1 MDWSDEYFE
10 EDKLGMKVTTGNVTI
25 KKDNNN
31 LIGIS
36 IGGGAPYCPC
46 LYIVQV
52 FDNSPTAKDGTLQ
65 SGDEIIGI
73 NAQSV
78 KGKTKVEVAKLIQ
91 NSDKEVNIG
100 YNKLHADPQQGKSL
114 DIILKKVKHRLVE
127 HMSTET
133 ADALGLSRAILCND
147 SLVQKLKELENIE
160 TTYRGLVEHATRVM
174 KAFYAILKVYK
185 AFGDCFAN
193 IGVRDPHPQACE
205 VFSQFGDY
213 HRKMEKLGIQTI
225 KAIKPV
231 LSDLGTYLNKAIPD
245 TKLTIQK
252 YADAKF
258 EYLSY
263 CLKVKEMDDEELGYA
278 SLQEIL
284 YRVDTGNYEYRLI
297 LRCRQD
303 ARNRF
308 AHLRSDVLVKL
319 ELLDNKHIQDVVW
332 QLQRFVSSL
341 AYYHT
346 QILEILNENKLFPI
360 EVDLAKSALEYDN
373 ITQDNFEDDDDDDD
387 LPNLNHLNES
397 HHSSGTSMSN
407 DFGGTNSGDILE
419 QLENLKM
426 NEMNENENK
435 TENVLSNFESLTLG
449 GDDTDIL
456 NLNSFSITN
465 DLLTGEP
472 IASSAAPTMPVI
484 SDTNETNSDLLF

>member
-1 MDWSDEYFE
+1 
-10 EDKLGMKVTTGNVTI
+10 MKITTGNVTI

-73 NAQSV
+73 NGQSV
-78 KGKTKVEVAKLIQ
+78 KGKTKLEVAKSIQ
-91 NSDKEVNIG
+91 NCEKEVNIA

-147 SLVQKLKELENIE
+147 SLIQKLKELENIE
-160 TTYRGLVEHATRVM
+160 NTYRGLVEHATRVM
-174 KAFYAILKVYK
+174 KAFYSVLKIYK
-185 AFGDCFAN
+185 AFGDCFAT
-193 IGVRDPHPQACE
+193 IGVRDPYPQACE

-231 LSDLGTYLNKAIPD
+231 LSDLGTYLHKAIPD

-284 YRVDTGNYEYRLI
+284 YRVDTGNYEYSEISKKYFCRLV
-297 LRCRQD
+297 LRCRQE

-308 AHLRSDVLVKL
+308 AQLRSDVLVKL

-341 AYYHT
+341 AIYHS
-346 QILEILNENKLFPI
+346 QILDLLNENKLFPI

-373 ITQDNFEDDDDDDD
+373 VNQNIFEDEDEAFDVETKNSELPDISLIGDLGTDACDVLAQFEDIKIDKNEQEKSSDDSFTDFACFS
-387 LPNLNHLNES
+387 P
-397 HHSSGTSMSN
+397 TN
-407 DFGGTNSGDILE
+407 DIVSC
-419 QLENLKM
+419 
-426 NEMNENENK
+426 
-435 TENVLSNFESLTLG
+435 S
-449 GDDTDIL
+449 
-456 NLNSFSITN
+456 
-465 DLLTGEP
+465 DLLTGDL
-472 IASSAAPTMPVI
+472 
-484 SDTNETNSDLLF
+484 DTESHNANGSTDLLYDLQ